1 MKCNIFT
8 YLICSR
14 LTAEEARIRKCKGR
28 VFAMRDE
35 PEVARVWLPKYDFPG
50 LAMTRAFGDFCLK
63 EFGLISVP
71 DIFYRRITDVDE
83 FVVLATDG
91 IWDVLSNEKVV
102 EIMSCCPTRSCTA
115 RTLVES
121 AVKAWRSKYPTSRV
135 DDYAA
140 VCLFLNSNDSTA
152 STTYLEVNIPS
163 PEQDEGPVK
172 DDFPGLDRSSTV
184 RVDNNVLGESKNEAS
199 EVDAKKEL

>member
-1 MKCNIFT
+1 
-8 YLICSR
+8 
-14 LTAEEARIRKCKGR
+14 
-28 VFAMRDE
+28 MR
-35 PEVARVWLPKYDFPG
+35 EVARVWLPKHDFPG
-50 LAMTRAFGDFCLK
+50 LAMARAFRDFCLK

-71 DIFYRRITDVDE
+71 DIFYRHITDVDE

-91 IWDVLSNEKVV
+91 
-102 EIMSCCPTRSCTA
+102 
-115 RTLVES
+115 
-121 AVKAWRSKYPTSRV
+121 AWRSKYPTSRV
-135 DDYAA
+135 DDCAA

-172 DDFPGLDRSSTV
+172 DDFPGLDHSGTF